1 MRNNNFLSIMITLTL
16 ISIFIAG
23 CKAAKEEQITQSIEE
38 VADTG
43 ALNIDSTPRL
53 AQVYVGEEYRG
64 DTPLELYNLP
74 VGQYDIT
81 VKKDGYIDFKKAI

>member
-1 MRNNNFLSIMITLTL
+1 MLIMRNDMRNNNFLSIMITLTL
-16 ISIFIAG
+16 ISI
-23 CKAAKEEQITQSIEE
+23 